1 MINTYILWQL
11 GWLWIV
17 FYGCYGFVC
26 GCLDDD
32 LNGLEMV
39 SGCTSPLIKPN
50 SAHLGVPHLK
60 KKKKKLTFG
69 SLIVSQQLVND
80 NQYWRSLLLLWN
92 WFVVI
97 SQGVIFWRKKNLIKL
112 FSIVL
117 NSSKCEKC
125 FLIEI
130 KWNLQSQIEIIIDNN
145 QKKKLII
152 TNCFFVMQAQFRAC
166 LVVLIKKQYLLFK

>member
-1 MINTYILWQL
+1 MMTEMDLRWYQVVQALWLNPIQPI
-11 GWLWIV
+11 W
-17 FYGCYGFVC
+17 GFP
-26 GCLDDD
+26 
-32 LNGLEMV
+32 
-39 SGCTSPLIKPN
+39 TKK
-50 SAHLGVPHLK
+50 K

-117 NSSKCEKC
+117 NSSKCKKC
-125 FLIEI
+125 FLIET

-145 QKKKLII
+145 QKKK
-152 TNCFFVMQAQFRAC
+152 TYSY
-166 LVVLIKKQYLLFK
+166 KLFLCYASTI